1 MDKRVVRFQHCSG
14 EIYGFFVP
22 ELCPVCGE
30 SLSHRR
36 LEDAPVSIPSP
47 FTDGHQA
54 KCSFLVK
61 PTKGT
66 FLRDYDGK
74 SDLHVGITS
83 TAGMVYNYREGG
95 VCQDMSGW
103 EQAVSV
109 ALVQPDMYSLIDQ
122 WDHYLEHFS
131 QADTWDPKRYNE
143 NDHNCYTFALTFIN
157 CVLITQGSRQ
167 LSKNEFT
174 ERFVLPR
181 TKRASKYITLYQEI
195 SENHFY
201 IVDTAQDHTQNENV

>member
-1 MDKRVVRFQHCSG
+1 
-14 EIYGFFVP
+14 
-22 ELCPVCGE
+22 
-30 SLSHRR
+30 
-36 LEDAPVSIPSP
+36 
-47 FTDGHQA
+47 
-54 KCSFLVK
+54 
-61 PTKGT
+61 
-66 FLRDYDGK
+66 
-74 SDLHVGITS
+74 
-83 TAGMVYNYREGG
+83 MVYNYRESG
-95 VCQDMSGW
+95 VCQDTSGW

-201 IVDTAQDHTQNENV
+201 IVDTAQDHTENDNV